1 MSGRWEGCDGC
12 DGIGAGTWIMGKYN
26 VAITARRDMA
36 VAGEGMDG
44 WLDGGMV

>member
-1 MSGRWEGCDGC
+1 MGRDRCGYVDNGHVHRS
-12 DGIGAGTWIMGKYN
+12 YN
-26 VAITARRDMA
+26 TARWDMA